1 MRLKN
6 RQLQKE
12 RKNGM
17 KILYQSSEEEMI
29 LEYLR
34 AEISSER
41 FSDDIQ
47 ETMKKLALDE
57 KIISSADLQSDDE
70 NRKRRE
76 LLGSF
81 RGYGRNE
88 SMFER
93 FPVITDWKLCSF
105 SQKDLENI
113 RYIHYSYWSE
123 LSGGTHRPVDAAE
136 RIRKGICIYGQSN
149 EGFNNAASYIRNGGT
164 FPKMFFL
171 TADFKSYVIVE
182 GHLRMTAYAMAPD
195 CFNDIEVIVGKCDAD
210 ELSGWM

>member
-1 MRLKN
+1 
-6 RQLQKE
+6 
-12 RKNGM
+12 M

-34 AEISSER
+34 AEVSSKR
-41 FSDDIQ
+41 FSDNIQ
-47 ETMKKLALDE
+47 EMMKNLTLDE
-57 KIISSADLQSDDE
+57 KIISSADLRSDDE

-76 LLGSF
+76 LLGAV
-81 RGYGRNE
+81 RGYGRNQ

-105 SQKDLENI
+105 SQNDLEKI
-113 RYIHYSYWSE
+113 RYIDYSYWNE

-136 RIRKGICIYGQSN
+136 SIRKGICIYGQSN
-149 EGFNNAASYIRNGGT
+149 EGFSNAASYIRNGGT

-171 TADFKSYVIVE
+171 TADFESYVIVE

-195 CFNDIEVIVGKCDAD
+195 YFNDVRVIVGKCDGD